1 MLRNPIV
8 WEFPRGT
15 ARTVIWDK
23 FWQMC
28 THVFVMKDIDMFS
41 CFVIAATL
49 LWKDSNALVL
59 EFPLSTRTLTPPPP
73 TLPSKPL
80 TPPKDMKTKT
90 TRFVIYYMYHVFFKN
105 VSFMAK
111 INLGE
116 TITIVSILFKRY

>member
-1 MLRNPIV
+1 MKRQQCIS
-8 WEFPRGT
+8 PRVPSFYPD
-15 ARTVIWDK
+15 AY
-23 FWQMC
+23 
-28 THVFVMKDIDMFS
+28 
-41 CFVIAATL
+41 
-49 LWKDSNALVL
+49 
-59 EFPLSTRTLTPPPP
+59 PPPP

-116 TITIVSILFKRY
+116 TITIVSIL